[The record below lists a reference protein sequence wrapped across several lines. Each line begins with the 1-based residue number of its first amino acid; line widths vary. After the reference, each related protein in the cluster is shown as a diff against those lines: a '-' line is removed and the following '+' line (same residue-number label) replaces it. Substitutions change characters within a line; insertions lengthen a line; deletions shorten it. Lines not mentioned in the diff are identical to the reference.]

1 MIDGLDASGKST
13 QALQLSAFLSRR
25 GKTVC
30 VRSHPSGDN
39 FFGLKTKQFLYCSG
53 KSAHFA
59 SAFFYMADVIRS
71 ILLYTWQ
78 KYDYLIF
85 VRYLMGTAYL
95 PSPLHTIAYRFFALV
110 VPKPEAM
117 VFLDIPPDEARR
129 RVIDGRKDHEVFEQ
143 INELR
148 KVRAK
153 GLSLALID
161 NWTIVRADRSI
172 AEVGI
177 HLLRILGIS

>member
-1 MIDGLDASGKST
+1 LDASGKST
-13 QALQLSAFLSRR
+13 QALQLSAFLLRR

-30 VRSHPSGDN
+30 LRSHPSGDN
-39 FFGLKTKQFLYCSG
+39 LFGLKTKQFLYCSG

-71 ILLYTWQ
+71 ILLYSWQ

-85 VRYLMGTAYL
+85 VRYLIGTAYL
-95 PSPLHTIAYRFFALV
+95 PSPLHSIAYRFFALV

-117 VFLDIPPDEARR
+117 FFLDLTPDEARKR
-129 RVIDGRKDHEVFEQ
+129 IVDARKDHEVFEQ
-143 INELR
+143 IYELK

-153 GLSLALID
+153 GLSLAIID
-161 NWTIVRADRSI
+161 NWTIIRADRPI

-177 HLLRILGIS
+177 DLRRILGYPDKF

>member
-1 MIDGLDASGKST
+1 LDASGKST
-13 QALQLSAFLSRR
+13 QALELSAFLSRR

-30 VRSHPSGDN
+30 LRSHPSGDN

-59 SAFFYMADVIRS
+59 SALFYMADVIRS
-71 ILLYTWQ
+71 ILLYSWQ
-78 KYDYLIF
+78 NYDYLIF

-95 PSPLHTIAYRFFALV
+95 PSPLHTIAYCFFALV
-110 VPKPEAM
+110 VPKAEAM
-117 VFLDIPPDEARR
+117 FFLDIPPEEARR
-129 RVIDGRKDHEVFEQ
+129 RIVGARKYHEVFEQ
-143 INELR
+143 INELK

-153 GLSLALID
+153 GLSLAYFDKWFI
-161 NWTIVRADRSI
+161 IRADRSI

-177 HLLRILGIS
+177 DLRRILGVS